1 MNVLNM
7 PGNAEEN
14 STAVATTP
22 VRHVLHVRHV
32 PDVGLT
38 SDPKPRPNAS
48 R

>member
-14 STAVATTP
+14 RTAVATTP
-22 VRHVLHVRHV
+22 VATYSTYLTWPTV
-32 PDVGLT
+32 LT
-38 SDPKPRPNAS
+38 SEPKPSPKAS